1 MKAHA
6 LAALFLSV
14 LSSAAFALPAEHP
27 PVLGEARDG
36 AAERPV
42 VEPLAG
48 NPVQHAPVQRL
59 AEGGS
64 DRLLHAHGVA

>member
-42 VEPLAG
+42 LEPLAG
-48 NPVQHAPVQRL
+48 NPVQQAPDQRL

-64 DRLLHAHGVA
+64 DRLLRAHGVA

>member
-14 LSSAAFALPAEHP
+14 LSGAAFALPAEHP
-27 PVLGEARDG
+27 PVLGEAHDG
-36 AAERPV
+36 TAERPV
-42 VEPLAG
+42 LEPLAG
-48 NPVQHAPVQRL
+48 NPVQHAPSQWL

-64 DRLLHAHGVA
+64 DRLLRAHGVA